1 MGLEKIYS
9 AAHAIKIITIMFIS
23 KYYKLQLSKKIY
35 KIYDADTCNY
45 FSIDNILGVFNG
57 YTHCILYHIP
67 KYKDII
73 KPFMGS
79 ISI

>member
-23 KYYKLQLSKKIY
+23 NTISSNYLKKYIT
-35 KIYDADTCNY
+35 YDADTCNY

-57 YTHCILYHIP
+57 YTHCILHHIP
-67 KYKDII
+67 KYEDII